1 MSELQRF
8 GETEEI
14 LEIEEVRPI
23 STKSPQSPNPPPVG
37 IIQTWFERKGWT
49 PFPFQLET
57 WNAYLA
63 GQSGLIHAPT
73 GMGKS
78 FAAWLGPL
86 IEWAMEHPEPQR
98 WAAMAPEPLRVLWVT
113 PLRALANDTAN
124 TLRAPVAE
132 LGLPWTVELRTG
144 DTSSHVKQ
152 RQRTRLPSA
161 LVTTPESLSLL
172 LSYPETRQQFRT
184 LRSVV
189 VDEWH
194 ELLGTKRGVQTELVL
209 ARLRTW
215 TPGLRI
221 WGLSA
226 TLGNLDQALDVLLGG
241 DDPQISQ
248 IFDGD
253 DPALQSSQASCRSSK
268 DDPQSAQSAQ
278 IQRQTTCAHPRSI
291 LISGEIEKEIRID
304 TLIPADIERF
314 PWAGHL
320 GAQLLPEVVRRVQ
333 GATTTLIFT
342 NTRAQCEIWFQKIID
357 YVSEHAFE
365 LVGTVGLHHGSLDP
379 DLRREVEARLRDGRL
394 RCVVCTSSLDLGVDF
409 APVEQV
415 IQVGSPKGIARLL
428 QRAGRSGHQPGAVSR
443 VLCVPT
449 HAFELVEFA
458 AARDALQR
466 REIEARLPIEKPLDV
481 LVQHLVT
488 VALGGGF
495 GEEELWREVRTTYAF
510 RNLTEPEWRWALD
523 FVTFG
528 SEPLRAYEEYA
539 RVSQERGR
547 YGVSSPQVAK
557 RHRMSIGAITSD
569 GMLKVKFQNGPSLG
583 AVEESFA
590 SRLKPGDIFVFAG
603 RPLELV
609 RIKEMTVYVR
619 KARRASGITPHWM
632 GGRFPLSTQLADAV
646 RLRLAAADA
655 GVFDTPEMEAVRPL
669 LALQLRWS
677 RLPVPGELLIEQTR
691 TREGHH
697 LFLYPLAGRLVHE
710 GLAALL
716 AYRLSRSEPRTIGA
730 FATDYGIE
738 LRSPTPFD
746 LEEATW
752 RAALSPEKLLDDVL
766 DCLNQTEMARRQF
779 RDIARI
785 AGLVFSG
792 YPGSQKTMRQ
802 LQSSSSVL
810 YDVFSTYDPENELL
824 RQARRE
830 VLDQQLDIT
839 RLRQTLEKLA
849 EAKLVQVACRRLTPL
864 AFPIYAEHLRQTEV
878 STESWEARIQRIVA
892 QLEDEAE

>member
-1 MSELQRF
+1 MSDLQRVGGI
-8 GETEEI
+8 GEIREI
-14 LEIEEVRPI
+14 GPL
-23 STKSPQSPNPPPVG
+23 STKSPESPQSPNPPPSG
-37 IIQTWFERKGWT
+37 IIQTWFDCKGWT
-49 PFPFQLET
+49 PFPYQLET
-57 WNAYLA
+57 WSAYLA

-78 FAAWLGPL
+78 YAAWLGPL
-86 IEWAMEHPEPQR
+86 IEWAMENPELQQ
-98 WAAMAPEPLRVLWVT
+98 WAEMASAPLRVLWVT
-113 PLRALANDTAN
+113 PLRALASDTAS
-124 TLRAPVAE
+124 TLRAPLAE

-144 DTSSHVKQ
+144 DTSAYVKQ
-152 RQRTRLPSA
+152 RQRMRLPSA

-184 LRSVV
+184 LRCVV

-194 ELLGTKRGVQTELVL
+194 ELLGTKRGVQTELAL

-215 TPGLRI
+215 TPELRI

-226 TLGNLDQALDVLLGG
+226 TLGNLDQALNVLLGQ
-241 DDPQISQ
+241 DDPQIAQISQ
-248 IFDGD
+248 I
-253 DPALQSSQASCRSSK
+253 K
-268 DDPQSAQSAQ
+268 DDPQIAQ
-278 IQRQTTCAHPRSI
+278 IQQRTVRTDPPNPRSI

-320 GAQLLPEVVRRVQ
+320 GAKLLPEVVRRVQ
-333 GATTTLIFT
+333 GAATTLIFT

-365 LVGTVGLHHGSLDP
+365 LVGAVGLHHGSLDP

-428 QRAGRSGHQPGAVSR
+428 QRAGRSGHRPGTASR
-443 VLCVPT
+443 VHCVPT

-458 AARDALQR
+458 AARDALAR
-466 REIEARLPIEKPLDV
+466 REIEARPPVAKPLDV

-495 GEEELWREVRTTYAF
+495 VQEELWREVRTTYAF
-510 RNLTEPEWRWALD
+510 RHLTAAEWRWALD

-528 SEPLRAYEEYA
+528 SAPLRAYQEYA
-539 RVSQERGR
+539 RVSEQQGR
-547 YGVSSPQVAK
+547 YGVGSAQVAK
-557 RHRMSIGAITSD
+557 RHRMSIGTITSD
-569 GMLKVKFQNGPSLG
+569 GMLNVKFQKGATLG

-590 SRLKPGDIFVFAG
+590 ARLKPGDVFVFAG

-609 RIKEMTVYVR
+609 RVKEMTVYVR
-619 KARRASGITPHWM
+619 KARQASGITPHWQ

-646 RLRLAAADA
+646 RLRLAAADL
-655 GVFDTPEMEAVRPL
+655 GVFDTPEMETIRPL

-677 RLPVPGELLIEQTR
+677 RLPVPGELLIEQTK
-691 TREGHH
+691 TRDGHH

-716 AYRLSRSEPRTIGA
+716 AYRISRREPRTVSA

-746 LEEATW
+746 LDEPAW
-752 RAALSPEKLLDDVL
+752 RAALTPYNLLDDVL

-792 YPGSQKTMRQ
+792 YPGSQKTTRQ

-830 VLDQQLDIT
+830 VLNQQLDIV
-839 RLRQTLEKLA
+839 RLRQTLEKLE

-892 QLEDEAE
+892 QLEQEAR